1 MKCTLYEK
9 RIQDLEEERASLLTA
24 IRLLREDDR
33 KDPQRT
39 HMIDRSGEE
48 HRPAQDSWQT
58 IERKKKDDRNK
69 KGKGPTNRNTKT
81 NTRSSNAVNDANLQ
95 QGPVSH
101 NNSRTPKKSVIIL
114 GDSMTSH
121 IQGKK
126 LSREAHVVS
135 KSFSGSTVE
144 DMCDFVKP
152 FVRRQPNQIILHV
165 GTNNLREDKP
175 QEISEKIVNLMSNIE
190 QELTLE
196 SLA

>member
-1 MKCTLYEK
+1 
-9 RIQDLEEERASLLTA
+9 
-24 IRLLREDDR
+24 
-33 KDPQRT
+33 
-39 HMIDRSGEE
+39 MIDRSGDER
-48 HRPAQDSWQT
+48 RPAQDSWQT

-152 FVRRQPNQIILHV
+152 YVRRQPNQIILHV
-165 GTNNLREDKP
+165 GTNNLREDEP

-190 QELTLE
+190 HEPG
-196 SLA
+196 SLWPNY